1 MGKVLKTDGNEGR
14 FVGKSMVVK
23 LLREKDSLLSDVN
36 SDETCN
42 KIILSSC
49 RSCLDSLQKL
59 FMEAAR
65 VGYYAG
71 YYNEFEDKQVSLEV
85 DNLLWFLDILVD
97 RQAAEEFALMW
108 ANQRELANLHTKLWM
123 PSRRLVSCITTRLF
137 VGIGNGEIL
146 LANDTRQLL
155 LLTWFQP
162 LVDDY
167 TCLQRLPS
175 FDRIVVEQ
183 NNERIILELTLED
196 QQRIL
201 LAWFGYVL
209 NGDICPNLQKDIEG
223 WCTRTFTLSVKKPSI
238 SLN

>member
-71 YYNEFEDKQVSLEV
+71 YYDEFEDKQVSLEV

-209 NGDICPNLQKDIEG
+209 NGDICPNLQKAIEG